1 MRQDPTVI
9 VVAAGRGSRFAG
21 PGHKL
26 LQPLGDST
34 VLGQTLAHV
43 IEAGMPMLVVLT
55 PGLAIAATRAV
66 ARRDLLVISEADA
79 ARGMGHTIAAGV
91 QARPHA
97 AGWLVLPGDMPLVGP
112 QALRTVAGAVASN
125 AVVYAQH
132 HGRRGHPVG
141 FAAGMYSELVSL
153 TGDEGARRL
162 LARYPSVGVET
173 DDPGVLFD
181 IDTESDLAAARAMVP
196 ALRTA

>member
-1 MRQDPTVI
+1 MKQDPTVI
-9 VVAAGRGSRFAG
+9 VVAAGRGSRFGG

-34 VLGQTLAHV
+34 VLGQTPAHV
-43 IEAGMPMLVVLT
+43 IESGLPMLVVLT
-55 PGLAIAATRAV
+55 PGLAVAATEAV
-66 ARRDLLVISEADA
+66 ARRDLLVITEADA

-91 QARPHA
+91 QARRHA
-97 AGWLVLPGDMPLVGP
+97 AGWLVLPGDMPLVRP
-112 QALRTVAGAVASN
+112 EALCTVAGAVASN

-141 FAAGMYSELVSL
+141 FAVGMYSELVSL

-181 IDTESDLAAARAMVP
+181 IDTESDLAAARAMLP

>member
-55 PGLAIAATRAV
+55 PSLAIAAAQAV
-66 ARRDLLVISEADA
+66 ARRDLLVIPEADA
-79 ARGMGHTIAAGV
+79 ARGMGHTIAARG
-91 QARPHA
+91 QARPPP
-97 AGWLVLPGDMPLVGP
+97 AGW
-112 QALRTVAGAVASN
+112 
-125 AVVYAQH
+125 VV
-132 HGRRGHPVG
+132 
-141 FAAGMYSELVSL
+141 
-153 TGDEGARRL
+153 
-162 LARYPSVGVET
+162 
-173 DDPGVLFD
+173 
-181 IDTESDLAAARAMVP
+181 
-196 ALRTA
+196 

>member
-1 MRQDPTVI
+1 MSQDPTVI

-26 LQPLGDST
+26 LQSLGDST

-43 IEAGMPMLVVLT
+43 IESGLPMVVVLT
-55 PGLAIAATRAV
+55 PGLAVAATQAV
-66 ARRDLLVISEADA
+66 ARRDLLVISDADA
-79 ARGMGHTIAAGV
+79 ARGMGHTIATGV
-91 QARPHA
+91 QARAHA

-112 QALRTVAGAVASN
+112 QALRKVAGAVASN

-141 FAAGMYSELVSL
+141 FSAGMYSELVSL

-162 LARYPSVGVET
+162 LARYPSVGVEA

-196 ALRTA
+196 VLRTA